1 MSGVITTER
10 KRAVV
15 YEATVVGLRMETADT
30 ATLQLE
36 LAPEAGP
43 VEYRAGQYLNI
54 DPHQFRALAPL
65 AAFLEEKKGRKE
77 PVRAYSLA
85 SAPHE
90 RYVAITVKDEPYLPG
105 VSLYPPLLSPL
116 LVHGSPVGTRM
127 KVMGFMGPYILP
139 PDVDER
145 TQHVLHVI
153 AGSGMVP
160 NFSLIKDALH
170 RGLRVR
176 HTLLATNKTWE
187 DVLFREELHALE
199 RAHPERLRIVH
210 ALTREPDGSRFGER
224 VRQGRISQAL
234 LEELMPP
241 SPEAR
246 ENLLVYACGPA
257 ITPWD
262 RRKALET
269 RTPATPRFM
278 ETVIGHLHAL
288 GVGDKRIKREVYG

>member
-10 KRAVV
+10 KKAVE
-15 YEATVVGLRMETADT
+15 YEATVVSVHMETADT
-30 ATLQLE
+30 ATLRLD
-36 LAPEAGP
+36 LGSAA

-54 DPHQFRALAPL
+54 DPHQFPQLAALT
-65 AAFLEEKKGRKE
+65 AFLEDKKGRKE
-77 PVRAYSLA
+77 PLRSYSMA

-90 RYVAITVKDEPYLPG
+90 QHVAITVKDEPYLPG
-105 VSLYPPLLSPL
+105 ASLYPPLLSPL
-116 LVHGSPVGTRM
+116 LVHGLPAGARLRLT
-127 KVMGFMGPYILP
+127 GFMGPYILP

-160 NFSLIKDALH
+160 NFALIKDALH
-170 RGLRVR
+170 RGLRVQ

-210 ALTREPDGSRFGER
+210 ALTREQDEARFGER
-224 VRQGRISQAL
+224 VRKGRITQAL
-234 LEELMPP
+234 LEELLPQEP
-241 SPEAR
+241 AAR
-246 ENLLVYACGPA
+246 ERLLVYACGPA

-269 RTPATPRFM
+269 RTTATPRFM
-278 ETVIGHLHAL
+278 ETVISHLHAL
-288 GVGDKRIKREVYG
+288 GVGDKRIKRETYG

>member
-10 KRAVV
+10 KKAVE
-15 YEATVVGLRMETADT
+15 YTATVAGLRMETADT
-30 ATLQLE
+30 ATLL
-36 LAPEAGP
+36 LDLGDAP

-54 DPHQFRALAPL
+54 DVHQFPALAAL
-65 AAFLEEKKGRKE
+65 TAFLEDRKGRKE
-77 PVRAYSLA
+77 PLRSYSMA

-90 RYVAITVKDEPYLPG
+90 KYVAITVKDEPYVPG

-116 LVHGSPVGTRM
+116 LVHGGLVGRQLRLT
-127 KVMGFMGPYILP
+127 GFMGPYILP

-170 RGLRVR
+170 RGLKVR
-176 HTLLATNKTWE
+176 HTLLATNKTWD

-199 RAHPERLRIVH
+199 RAHPDKLRIVH
-210 ALTREPDGSRFGER
+210 ALTREPDAARYGER

-241 SPEAR
+241 SPEQR
-246 ENLLVYACGPA
+246 EQLLVYACGPA

-269 RTPATPRFM
+269 RTTATPRFM
-278 ETVIGHLHAL
+278 ETVIGLLHAL

>member
-10 KRAVV
+10 KKAVE
-15 YEATVVGLRMETADT
+15 YTATVAGLRMETADT
-30 ATLQLE
+30 ATLL
-36 LAPEAGP
+36 LDLGDAP

-54 DPHQFRALAPL
+54 DVHQFPALAAL
-65 AAFLEEKKGRKE
+65 TAFLEDRKGRKE
-77 PVRAYSLA
+77 PLRSYSMA

-90 RYVAITVKDEPYLPG
+90 KYVAITVKDESYVPG

-116 LVHGSPVGTRM
+116 LVHGGLVGKTLRLT
-127 KVMGFMGPYILP
+127 GFMGPYILP

-145 TQHVLHVI
+145 TEHVLHVI

-170 RGLRVR
+170 RGLRVQ

-210 ALTREPDGSRFGER
+210 ALTREQDATRFGER
-224 VRQGRISQAL
+224 VRQGRITQAL
-234 LEELMPP
+234 IEELLPA
-241 SPEAR
+241 SAEHR
-246 ENLLVYACGPA
+246 EQLLVYACGPA
-257 ITPWD
+257 ITPWA
-262 RRKALET
+262 RRTALET
-269 RTPATPRFM
+269 RTTATPRFM
-278 ETVIGHLHAL
+278 ETVISYLHAL
-288 GVGDKRIKREVYG
+288 GIGEKRIKRETYG